1 MKHRQIL
8 RRGISVLL
16 SLLLC
21 LTLLPMTVLAA
32 GTETADFTSG
42 DGSAALAL
50 LNDAKTEGAEN
61 STWDSTTKTLTLNGV
76 NFTTTN
82 PTAMILPAGATIN
95 LVGENTITSTN
106 SDTEQDMSFGILAV
120 GNLTI
125 EGDGTLTVTGG
136 ATDGSYGSRGI
147 YAYGTVKIE
156 GGTVNAN
163 GGGNANSSVAIEAG
177 TVEIKAG
184 TVTATGRKATSDSTG
199 IYAGVVA
206 ISGGTVTATGDEA
219 TNDYSYG
226 ISAHNDVTISGGDV
240 TATASTAPVRSYGIY
255 IEVDYD
261 YSNGQYVTAGNIII
275 SGGHV
280 TAQAEKAALN
290 KEPTLSD
297 DYYWRTNPVGGFTS
311 SAETAYKYDETTPH
325 TYVEFFQTVY
335 TVTAYGCYGTTYN
348 GQTGIWTY
356 AAGNFVELPVG
367 ARDGYTLKGLTLK
380 GIEESDLTW
389 NDITADNN
397 GQRMAFFTMPAN
409 NVTVTVIW
417 EKTDTS
423 DNTDTPDI
431 PYIPNIPQNTDKT
444 DTIQDGWVEE
454 NGNWYYYTDNAA
466 ETGWQKIGGTW
477 YYLDPR
483 SGAMAESGMQEIDG
497 EIYYF
502 YDWGGM
508 ASYFW
513 YLDEEGDWYYFG
525 GNGAMV
531 ENKWV
536 LCGGKWYYL
545 GSDGAMVENKW
556 ILTNGVWYYLGSDG
570 AMLTNQWLY
579 WNGAWYYLGADGAM
593 LTDTVTPDGYYV
605 GKDGVWVK

>member
-8 RRGISVLL
+8 RRGINVLL
-16 SLLLC
+16 SLLLY

-136 ATDGSYGSRGI
+136 ESNDYGSRGI
-147 YAYGTVKIE
+147 YVQYKDENAAGDLTITS
-156 GGTVNAN
+156 GTVNAN
-163 GGGNANSSVAIEAG
+163 GSGNASSSVGIATGG

-184 TVTATGRKATSDSTG
+184 TVNATGGKANSTSTG
-199 IYAGVVA
+199 ISAYDVA
-206 ISGGTVTATGDEA
+206 IFGGTVTATGNEA
-219 TNDYSYG
+219 TKDYSYG
-226 ISAHNDVTISGGDV
+226 IHVHNDVTISGGDV
-240 TATASTAPVRSYGIY
+240 TATASTAPVKSYGIY

-483 SGAMAESGMQEIDG
+483 SGAMAESGMQEIGG
-497 EIYYF
+497 ETYYF

-513 YLDEEGDWYYFG
+513 YLDDEGDWYYFG

-545 GSDGAMVENKW
+545 GSDGAM
-556 ILTNGVWYYLGSDG
+556 
-570 AMLTNQWLY
+570 
-579 WNGAWYYLGADGAM
+579 

>member
-1 MKHRQIL
+1 
-8 RRGISVLL
+8 
-16 SLLLC
+16 
-21 LTLLPMTVLAA
+21 MTVLADDEPA
-32 GTETADFTSG
+32 TPTVTADFITNPTT
-42 DGSAALAL
+42 ALAL
-50 LNDAKTEGAEN
+50 LNAAKTEGAA
-61 STWDSTTKTLTLNGV
+61 DSKWMDNTLTLKGV
-76 NFTTTN
+76 NFTTSAA
-82 PTAMILPAGATIN
+82 TAIILPDGAKIVLTD
-95 LVGENTITSTN
+95 GTTNTITST
-106 SDTEQDMSFGILAV
+106 STSRSMSYGIYAV
-120 GNLTI
+120 GSLI
-125 EGDGTLTVTGG
+125 IRGSGTLTVTGG
-136 ATDGSYGSRGI
+136 ESNDYGSRGI
-147 YAYGTVKIE
+147 YVQYKDENAAGDLTITS
-156 GGTVNAN
+156 GTVNAN

-290 KEPTLSD
+290 VEPTLSD

-423 DNTDTPDI
+423 DNTDTPGI

-444 DTIQDGWVEE
+444 DTIQDGWIEE

-466 ETGWQKIGGTW
+466 ETGWQKIGGAW

-483 SGAMAESGMQEIDG
+483 NGAMAESGMQEIDG

-513 YLDEEGDWYYFG
+513 YLDDEGDWYYFG